1 MNKFTKYFV
10 VPMLCLASNF
20 AMAANI
26 KDYPRVAVMD
36 FGNKAITSRG
46 LRGHDMAMAT
56 EYAIYQLS
64 ACGWFDLIDYESLNA
79 IAQMHKINMSGFVD
93 QGTAVQMGKIA
104 GAQFM
109 VIGNVTGLTTK
120 ENIAALR
127 ANTANASNAQHVVN
141 ANVTLRIVDIETGR
155 IVVAGIGK
163 GSSTSTLT
171 EIGFKKYRNRKVESE
186 RTYNSVAQNVV
197 DELSKKSGS
206 RANRGQSYDNYDRN
220 YKDNENY
227 KDNKNIESNNTRRVN
242 ERENSTY
249 GESSYKKGSEYE
261 RGGGTENTKSNTDT
275 YSYTPDKK
283 DVKFVSIEGD
293 INEDGQIDEKDFQS
307 IEYYFMKGQKLGPFS
322 DRNADVDGD
331 GEITIK
337 DAWEVRKI
345 VDGLYHK
352 TYKHIVGDV
361 DSAEPYGYVTES
373 DVKRLER
380 YLLGYRDDYINILEA
395 DINGD
400 GYITLTDLS
409 QLKNLVGTWQKKII
423 GNMYQTL
430 PQKYWDYNKN
440 HGIVVSEEKGGM
452 EKTGTTIGNKD
463 KTSSYYKQKDMNEQS
478 GMNGYIERNNKIDD
492 VTDYNYN
499 EQASG
504 DRNRVITDSE
514 RQESGYS
521 NQSDYS
527 DENLNKAN
535 NKNTVQSST
544 KNIYYERE
552 EENYSIVIGTVEV
565 SDVQVR
571 NAISKAVRDAIYGKT
586 GIMTT
591 LNNGKQL
598 KIKTGF

>member
-171 EIGFKKYRNRKVESE
+171 EIGFKKYRNRKLESE

-206 RANRGQSYDNYDRN
+206 RANRGQRYDNYDRN

-227 KDNKNIESNNTRRVN
+227 KDNKKIESNNTRRVN

-307 IEYYFMKGQKLGPFS
+307 IEYYFMKGQKLGSFS

>member
-1 MNKFTKYFV
+1 MNKFAKYFV

-36 FGNKAITSRG
+36 FGNKAIMSRG

-79 IAQMHKINMSGFVD
+79 IAQMHKINMSGFID
-93 QGTAVQMGKIA
+93 QGTAVQMGRIA

-120 ENIAALR
+120 ENIAGVQAHR
-127 ANTANASNAQHVVN
+127 ASASNAQHVVN

-171 EIGFKKYRNRKVESE
+171 EIGFKKYRNRKIESE

-206 RANRGQSYDNYDRN
+206 RANSGHSYDNYDRN

-275 YSYTPDKK
+275 YTYTPDKK

-293 INEDGQIDEKDFQS
+293 INEDGQIDEKDFQA
-307 IEYYFMKGQKLGPFS
+307 IEYYFMKGQKLGHFS
-322 DRNADVDGD
+322 DKNADVDGD

-373 DVKRLER
+373 DVNRLER

-463 KTSSYYKQKDMNEQS
+463 KTSSYYKQRDMNEQS

-499 EQASG
+499 EQDSG

-571 NAISKAVRDAIYGKT
+571 NAISKAVRDAIYGRT

>member
-171 EIGFKKYRNRKVESE
+171 EIGFKKYRNRKLESE

-227 KDNKNIESNNTRRVN
+227 KDNKKIESNNTRRVN

-307 IEYYFMKGQKLGPFS
+307 IEYYFMKGQKLGSFS

>member
-1 MNKFTKYFV
+1 MNKFAKYFV

-79 IAQMHKINMSGFVD
+79 IAQMHRINMSGFVD
-93 QGTAVQMGKIA
+93 QGTAVQMGRIA

-120 ENIAALR
+120 ENVAGIQAYR
-127 ANTANASNAQHVVN
+127 ASASNAQHVVN
-141 ANVTLRIVDIETGR
+141 ANVALRIVDIETGR

-171 EIGFKKYRNRKVESE
+171 EIGFKKYRNRKVESQSI
-186 RTYNSVAQNVV
+186 YNSVAQNVV
-197 DELSKKSGS
+197 DEYSKNSGS
-206 RANRGQSYDNYDRN
+206 ESNSGYSHNIYDKKYSD
-220 YKDNENY
+220 KENY
-227 KDNKNIESNNTRRVN
+227 NDNKSIGSNNTRHYN
-242 ERENSTY
+242 EKENITY
-249 GESSYKKGSEYE
+249 GENSYKKGTEYE

-275 YSYTPDKK
+275 YAYTPDKK

-293 INEDGQIDEKDFQS
+293 INEDGQIDEKDFQA
-307 IEYYFMKGQKLGPFS
+307 IEYYFMRGQKQGHFS
-322 DRNADVDGD
+322 DKNADVDGD
-331 GEITIK
+331 GKITIK

-345 VDGLYHK
+345 VDGLYYK

-373 DVKRLER
+373 DVQRLKN
-380 YLLGYRDDYINILEA
+380 YLLGNREDYINILEA
-395 DINGD
+395 DINSD

>member
-307 IEYYFMKGQKLGPFS
+307 IEYYFMKGQKLGSFS